1 MILLFIFMAT
11 MVVTGIPTAI
21 LFIPW
26 CWLTGN
32 VLPLYKGTRF
42 MLSSSC
48 WMAGV
53 RFHVEGLENACPGT
67 ARASSCRTTFPT
79 STRPR

>member
-1 MILLFIFMAT
+1 MAT
-11 MVVTGIPTAI
+11 MVITGIPTAM

-48 WMAGV
+48 WMGGV
-53 RFHVEGLENACPGT
+53 RFQVEAWKTFPGT
-67 ARASSCRTTFPT
+67 ARASSWQTTFPT
-79 STRPR
+79 WTLPR